1 MGYLGSV
8 LLGWMRFGWKVMD
21 PVDPVDPVQSSVR
34 PQNERQYNDFGT
46 FCRNWG
52 AVFDPNLKKLKENQY
67 WNFCPKWTLTQKIP
81 PPKVEVFEENLL

>member
-1 MGYLGSV
+1 ML
-8 LLGWMRFGWKVMD
+8 RFRGKV
-21 PVDPVDPVQSSVR
+21 VDPLDLVDPLQSSVR

-52 AVFDPNLKKLKENQY
+52 AVFDPNLKKLEENQY
-67 WNFCPKWTLTQKIP
+67 WNFCPKLEPRPQKSP